1 MKKLFKSKWILI
13 FIAVAFVLTG
23 YFVFTTVD
31 SKTPV
36 ASAAKKIY
44 SGTLYVAG
52 MGGHFTK
59 ADVTIDPNDTENP
72 IKVKDLG
79 RVVIGNKNTHP
90 THDPRIDV
98 NDRNVMFW
106 STFKLDPDGKIHVGK
121 SNLKT
126 GDVIKDVPLT
136 IDARTKGPAPIYCGS
151 GQTKTSLLP
160 VIMATEAYIDVFD
173 KSDLKHKHRVFLDG
187 IGYKAGGYKFFHG
200 TNTPDMKGFVVA
212 INLVAE
218 GKGTGKIDLLMLDL
232 PELEKGKLKVLSK
245 NTITGDPA
253 KTTTFRQYF
262 TNDGKYLLQSG
273 GDRMYLLDA
282 KTLKPIDEEM
292 VTGENHDAM
301 PTPDGKY
308 AVLTLR
314 QTIKDKEGKDITDGT
329 IQLYDMEA
337 KKQVGKPVSTC
348 NACHEKI
355 GIKGSAVLCG
365 IDGNWK

>member
-36 ASAAKKIY
+36 ASAAKKTY

-79 RVVIGNKNTHP
+79 RVVIGNKKTHP

-98 NDRNVMFW
+98 NDRTKMYW
-106 STFKLDPDGKIHVGK
+106 STYLLDPDGNLHVGI
-121 SNLKT
+121 SDLKT
-126 GDVIKDVPLT
+126 GDKIKDVAVKLDPRAKWT
-136 IDARTKGPAPIYCGS
+136 GANYCGS
-151 GQTKTSLLP
+151 GQSKTLFMP
-160 VIMATEAYIDVFD
+160 VTMTDEAYIDVFD
-173 KSDLKHKHRVFLDG
+173 KKTLEHKHRVFLD
-187 IGYKAGGYKFFHG
+187 YKLGETKFYHG
-200 TNTPDMKGFVVA
+200 TNTPDMKKFLVVV
-212 INLVAE
+212 NLATG
-218 GKGTGKIDLLMLDL
+218 GKPNGKIDLIMLDL
-232 PELEKGKLKVLSK
+232 PALEKGKAKVLAK
-245 NTITGDPA
+245 NTITGEPG
-253 KTTTFRQYF
+253 KTLTFRQYF
-262 TNDGKYLLQSG
+262 TDDGKLLLQSG
-273 GDRMYLLDA
+273 RDRFYLIDA

-292 VTGENHDAM
+292 VKGENHDAM